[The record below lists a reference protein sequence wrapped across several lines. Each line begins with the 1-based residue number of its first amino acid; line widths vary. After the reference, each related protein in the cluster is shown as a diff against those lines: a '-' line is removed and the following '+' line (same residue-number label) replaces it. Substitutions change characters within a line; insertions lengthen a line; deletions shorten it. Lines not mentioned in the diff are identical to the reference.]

1 LFNNFTGL
9 GNYSRFVVQ
18 SLLEFEKDESLILYS
33 PKAER
38 RDHPD
43 IKPIVAAPQVEVVT
57 PPSFYRWTKTT
68 SLWRSFGIG
77 GEPTA
82 QDLDVFHGLSQ
93 ELPSGLPSRVKK
105 VVTVHDLIFLRFP
118 ELYSRI
124 DAYIYTKKV
133 AKACADADVVV
144 AISEQTADDIR
155 KFLGTPAS
163 KIKVVYQGAH
173 QQFRT
178 RLEAS
183 AIETVRR
190 KYGLPESYIL
200 NVGTVEPRKN
210 MVAAVQA
217 LARLPE
223 AERLPLVIV
232 GRDTAYKHTVVNEA
246 EKLRVSSL
254 VKFLHGVSFADLPA
268 LYQGAGLFVYPSL
281 FEGFGIPI
289 VEALLSDVPV
299 VTSTGSCFREAGGP
313 AALYA
318 DPGNVEEL
326 TFQMSRVLND
336 KQLRT
341 EMVNSGQAY
350 ARQFSPH
357 AIAEALMHIYRH

>member
-1 LFNNFTGL
+1 L

-18 SLLEFEKDESLILYS
+18 ALLEFNKDESLILYS

-43 IKPIVAAPQVEVVT
+43 IKPIVAAPQIEVVT

-77 GEPTA
+77 GERSA

-133 AKACADADVVV
+133 AKACAAADVVI

-163 KIKVVYQGAH
+163 KIRVVYQGAH

-178 RLEAS
+178 PVDAS
-183 AIETVRR
+183 VIETVRS
-190 KYGLPESYIL
+190 KYGLPASYIL

-217 LARLPE
+217 LAHLPE

-232 GRDTAYKHTVVNEA
+232 GRETAYKHTVVSEA
-246 EKLRVSSL
+246 EKLGLSSL
-254 VKFLHGVSFADLPA
+254 VKFLHSVSFADLPA
-268 LYQGAGLFVYPSL
+268 LYRRARLFVYPSL

-289 VEALLSDVPV
+289 VEALLSGTPV
-299 VTSTGSCFREAGGP
+299 VTSTGSCFSEAGGG

-318 DPGNVEEL
+318 DPHDPAGL
-326 TFQMSRVLND
+326 SAQMSRVLGD
-336 KQLRT
+336 GTLRKQ
-341 EMVNSGQAY
+341 MVEEGYEYVNKFS
-350 ARQFSPH
+350 ARE
-357 AIAEALMHIYRH
+357 IARALMKIYTA